1 VFLWIYRVIVKSLKA
16 FHIVKM
22 FANR

>member
-1 VFLWIYRVIVKSLKA
+1 VFLWLYRVIVKSLNS